1 MNEDHMFD
9 ICELKC
15 VIKIVNIFLTY
26 ICQFMSPEKQTS
38 RQIRSARVLL
48 GIRLVKDKR
57 ERTGD
62 VGL

>member
-1 MNEDHMFD
+1 MCYKDSEYIFNIHMS
-9 ICELKC
+9 
-15 VIKIVNIFLTY
+15 VYV
-26 ICQFMSPEKQTS
+26 PEKQTS